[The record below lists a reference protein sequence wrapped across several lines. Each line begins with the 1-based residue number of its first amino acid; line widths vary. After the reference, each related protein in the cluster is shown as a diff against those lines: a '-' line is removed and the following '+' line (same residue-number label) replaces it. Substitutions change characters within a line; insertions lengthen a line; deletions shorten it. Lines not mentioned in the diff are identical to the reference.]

1 MATVSES
8 PDVYRLLVTGSREY
22 DDRLSLRAAMA
33 RVLDSLPDNMMLI
46 VVHGGEE
53 IPEES
58 WAKSD
63 RITGEWAL
71 EMKAAG
77 LPVDQEAHPADWTG
91 PCRDKCDHGG
101 RKFWRG
107 LSMCPA
113 AGPYR
118 NEEMC
123 QAGASEGLAALRVGT
138 RSTGTRGCMLLMRQY
153 GIQFSIVVQGSARG
167 LPAELIQLAGQ
178 QGQGRPK
185 LAQYQPS
192 AFS

>member
-1 MATVSES
+1 MPETTAE
-8 PDVYRLLVTGSREY
+8 YRLLVTGSREY

-33 RVLDSLPDNMMLI
+33 RVLDSLPDSTTLI

-58 WAKSD
+58 FAKSD
-63 RITGEWAL
+63 RIAGEWAL

-91 PCRDKCDHGG
+91 PCRPECDHGG
-101 RKFWRG
+101 RKVWRG
-107 LSMCPA
+107 QSMCPA

-123 QAGASEGLAALRVGT
+123 QAGAHQGLAALRVGT
-138 RSTGTRGCMLLMRQY
+138 RSTGTRGCMLLMLQY
-153 GIQFSIVVQGSARG
+153 GIQFSIVVQGNARG

-178 QGQGRPK
+178 QGQGRPE
-185 LAQYQPS
+185 
-192 AFS
+192 